1 LNIEFFYLKNI
12 RLPKHELVA
21 KNLCEYTNKV
31 ISIPNNISIE
41 FVPLKDHVYGETI
54 LTENRFRIN
63 DSLSDKEI
71 IKPVIHELIHLHQK
85 HMGKLKVMRDGTF
98 IWNGKQYRK
107 ENIYL
112 ISQKEYENLPWEQD
126 VNRKIDNILST
137 VVELFFKD
145 KSNEKT

>member
-1 LNIEFFYLKNI
+1 MNIEFCYIDGK
-12 RLPKHELVA
+12 RLLNHEIVTR
-21 KNLCEYTNKV
+21 NLCEYTNKV

-41 FVPLKDHVYGETI
+41 FVPLQDHVYGETI
-54 LTENRFRIN
+54 LNDNRFRIN
-63 DSLSDKEI
+63 YKLTHREI

-112 ISQKEYENLPWEQD
+112 LGQKEYENLPWEQD
-126 VNRKIDNILST
+126 VSKKIDKVLASVLELYFKVNI
-137 VVELFFKD
+137 
-145 KSNEKT
+145 